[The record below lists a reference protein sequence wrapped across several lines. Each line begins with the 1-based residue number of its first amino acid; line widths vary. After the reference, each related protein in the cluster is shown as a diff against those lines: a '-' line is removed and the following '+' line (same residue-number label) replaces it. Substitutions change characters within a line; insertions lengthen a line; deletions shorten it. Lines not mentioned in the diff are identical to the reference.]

1 LECVFF
7 SCQDILQAKF
17 QKLIMEKY
25 ENDPKIDAILRQT
38 RTYTLPIIRNQIEK
52 LSVPFTGK

>member
-1 LECVFF
+1 
-7 SCQDILQAKF
+7 
-17 QKLIMEKY
+17 MEKY